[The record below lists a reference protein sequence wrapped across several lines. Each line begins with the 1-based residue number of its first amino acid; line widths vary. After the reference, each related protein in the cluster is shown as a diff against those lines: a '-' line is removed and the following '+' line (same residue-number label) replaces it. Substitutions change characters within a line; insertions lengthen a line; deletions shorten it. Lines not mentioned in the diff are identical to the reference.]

1 MNAGINCATAGTALT
16 IESAT
21 IAENA
26 FRMAPPYLSRSL
38 HDDQSFRRIALPM
51 ANESEN
57 AAAASPTLATQTTDR
72 RPAGVEQPG
81 VIDFFAHVRKGDEVL
96 MVMFEPRPW
105 DDSDLQ
111 LFQLQEKFN
120 AYVSFLLDG
129 EMAEAH
135 PELAGKNARIEL
147 RCAEVPGGRALDLL
161 NAIHDQLALQEIRVE
176 VIAGSEGCG
185 AGCSC
190 HS

>member
-1 MNAGINCATAGTALT
+1 
-16 IESAT
+16 
-21 IAENA
+21 
-26 FRMAPPYLSRSL
+26 
-38 HDDQSFRRIALPM
+38 M
-51 ANESEN
+51 ANEPEN
-57 AAAASPTLATQTTDR
+57 AAAASPTSATQTTDR

-81 VIDFFAHVRKGDEVL
+81 VIDFFAYVRKGDEVL

-147 RCAEVPGGRALDLL
+147 RCAEMPRGRALDLL

-190 HS
+190 HL

>member
-1 MNAGINCATAGTALT
+1 MV
-16 IESAT
+16 
-21 IAENA
+21 
-26 FRMAPPYLSRSL
+26 
-38 HDDQSFRRIALPM
+38 
-51 ANESEN
+51 NEPEN
-57 AAAASPTLATQTTDR
+57 AAAASSNPAGDTAGGT
-72 RPAGVEQPG
+72 PAGVEQPG

-147 RCAEVPGGRALDLL
+147 RCAEMPGGRALDLL

-190 HS
+190 HL